1 MKRKINFSKTIL
13 LIAILFVSILLVF
26 PKEVK
31 AYSREQLASTF
42 NMLRNWDGYRHGEYY
57 MWNDGGY
64 WSDYCTSGGHGGW
77 QCHAYGIDLFDH
89 LFQKCAMCS
98 EYRYDMNN
106 ICVGDLIRFNN
117 VPYGEHTVIV
127 QDVVGDTVYYTD
139 ANGLGNGT
147 VRWDQTASKSYFQSN
162 LKYILHAPGNDVKSL
177 TEYDEPVQPI
187 DPPNNIKAT
196 NQGGTSIKIT
206 WDGVNGAT
214 KYEIVIY
221 NASDVEKGDFS
232 KRVKT
237 VQTTSTNSTFTI
249 SNGEYYAY
257 VHSARGDVWSST
269 GGNGAKFKIAPIT
282 SVSLSRTSITL
293 NKNAATTLSAKI
305 NPSDTSDNKTLTWSS
320 ANSSIASVSSSGV
333 VTGKKAGT
341 TTITVRTSNGKTA
354 KCTVT
359 VKETERANIKY
370 STHIQEIGWQ
380 AYQTNGVTAGTTAK
394 GYRLEGIKI
403 KLDSTYSGSVQ
414 YRTHVQEE
422 GWQGW
427 VSNNGVSGT
436 TGKSYRLEAIQIKLT
451 GTIANYY
458 DVYYRVHAQEFG
470 WLGWAKNGASAGTE
484 GFGYR
489 LEAIQIKLVKK
500 GGSAPGSTT
509 NAFHQA
515 PPTVMYTTHVQ
526 DLGWQTEVK
535 NGATAGTVGK
545 SLRLEGIKI
554 RLTNQLVGGNIV
566 YQTHVQEIGWQ
577 PEVKNGAIAGTTGQK
592 LRLEAI
598 RIRLIDELAKKYDIY
613 YRVHAQEF
621 GWLGWA
627 KNGESAGTSGYS
639 YRLEGIEI
647 KILEKGSTPSTSTS
661 VAYKSK

>member
-1 MKRKINFSKTIL
+1 MKKKINFSKTIL
-13 LIAILFVSILLVF
+13 VIAILFVSILLVF

-31 AYSREQLASTF
+31 AYSRDQLASTF

-117 VPYGEHTVIV
+117 APYGEHTVIV

-237 VQTTSTNSTFTI
+237 VQTTSTSSTFTI

-282 SVSLSRTSITL
+282 SVSLSSTNITL
-293 NKNAATTLSAKI
+293 SKNAATTLKATI
-305 NPSDTSDNKTLTWSS
+305 NPSDTSDSKTLTWSS

-341 TTITVRTSNGKTA
+341 TTITVKTSNGKTA

-427 VSNNGVSGT
+427 VSNDGLSGT

-500 GGSAPGSTT
+500 GGSAPGSTA
-509 NAFHQA
+509 NAFHSL
-515 PPTVMYTTHVQ
+515 PRIKYTTHVQ
-526 DLGWQTEVK
+526 DKGWLAEVK
-535 NGATAGTVGK
+535 DGTTSGTVGK
-545 SLRLEGIKI
+545 GLRIEGLKMSIGNN
-554 RLTNQLVGGNIV
+554 LGGSIQ
-566 YQTHVQEIGWQ
+566 YRAHVQNLGWQ
-577 PEVKNGAIAGTTGQK
+577 NYVSDGKLAGTEGK
-592 LRLEAI
+592 GLRIEAI
-598 RIRLIDELAKKYDIY
+598 QMKLTGEMAKHFDIY
-613 YRVHAQEF
+613 YRVHVQEF
-621 GWLGWA
+621 GWLDWA
-627 KNGESAGTSGYS
+627 KNGASAGTSGYG
-639 YRLEGIEI
+639 YRLEGVQV
-647 KILEKGSTPSTSTS
+647 KLVRKGFTPPTPAKTSFR
-661 VAYKSK
+661 SK